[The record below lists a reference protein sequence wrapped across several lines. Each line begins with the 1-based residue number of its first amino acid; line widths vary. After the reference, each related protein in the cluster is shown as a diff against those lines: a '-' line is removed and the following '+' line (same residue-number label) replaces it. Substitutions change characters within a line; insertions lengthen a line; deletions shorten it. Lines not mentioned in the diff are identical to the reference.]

1 MAKEFNS
8 LDMFYVNWIEYWKKV
23 KRLFVSLMLGVI
35 LLVLLISVISA
46 IHQLLTNGEY
56 GYFDLFFEHLY
67 AFVTGNHNTSTGSDI
82 ISFPIVVIEA
92 MVGLLFSFVVAGVI
106 AILVSRSVN
115 PIEICDLSI
124 IHTDGSDIYGQ
135 EVSDAGP
142 CFEFRYF
149 VKYPDRTYLS
159 NAFASISIM
168 EGADRVVG
176 RGKTRTLFKYEEYYG
191 QIRGVRYLSIP
202 LSTKDENDITLSEA
216 LSKYMNEYEEK
227 EVDGKK
233 VTEYKYIAVARVGGT
248 APNGEQ
254 VSCVKTLKQ
263 DALGDGCKFASI
275 RHKECTGDE
284 KAHKG
289 VDYIYFKHFDKLYM
303 CSNGSAMGFSWED
316 KDAIK
321 KSLLDEKE
329 VKPSHYDKIR
339 NITRRIANR
348 KPSKN
353 S

>member
-8 LDMFYVNWIEYWKKV
+8 LDIFFVNRSEYRAKAI
-23 KRLFVSLMLGVI
+23 RLFVSLMLGAI
-35 LLVLLISVISA
+35 LLALLIGAISV

-67 AFVTGNHNTSTGSDI
+67 AFVTGNHNTSTGSEI

-92 MVGLLFSFVVAGVI
+92 MVGLLISFVVAGVI

-115 PIEICDLSI
+115 PIEICSLST

-135 EVSDAGP
+135 EIGDAGP

-149 VKYPDRTYLS
+149 VKYPDEIYLS
-159 NAFASISIM
+159 NAFVSISIM
-168 EGADRVVG
+168 EAADRVVG
-176 RGKTRTLFKYEEYYG
+176 RGKTRTLFKYEEHYG

-202 LSTKDENDITLSEA
+202 LSTKDENDITLLEA

-227 EVDGKK
+227 EVDGKR
-233 VTEYKYIAVARVGGT
+233 VIEYKYIAVARVGGV

-254 VSCVKTLKQ
+254 VSCVRILKQ
-263 DALGDGCKFASI
+263 DELGDGCKFVSI
-275 RHKECTGDE
+275 RHTECTGDKE
-284 KAHKG
+284 AHKG
-289 VDYIYFKHFDKLYM
+289 VDYIYFEHFDKLYK
-303 CSNGSAMGFSWED
+303 CSNGPAVGFPW
-316 KDAIK
+316 KDEIK
-321 KSLLDEKE
+321 GSLLDEKE
-329 VKPSHYDKIR
+329 IKPSLYDKIR